1 MTAIITRTGKGSPIS
16 QAENDSNLDSLC
28 SINEAQTGTSYTVN
42 ADDQNNVIEFSNVS
56 AITVTLSLIST
67 LLSGIDT
74 SDFKLAIKNVGA
86 GIVTVTPTTNTFD
99 DGDLTKTLSQYEW
112 ITIQTDSTETK
123 WNVVESS
130 NSIKVNGLNANQ
142 FLRSDANDSAT
153 GDLTL
158 SGSVTLSG
166 GADMTAGLSISGAA
180 IISTATELNYLDG
193 STSGTAL
200 TTGDEGSGNGMD
212 ADTVDG
218 SHAAD
223 LLARA
228 NHTGTQTLST
238 ISDVTASAA
247 ELNDLAGN
255 AVDASDF
262 TKLSQVTASA
272 AELNLLTGITTND
285 LNFRGALVFLDANQS
300 ILDATSTDINFD
312 QESYDTSSIHDN
324 IVNNERLTVP
334 SGVTKVRLS
343 ARCAFQ
349 TSSANLEIWIS
360 KNGSISYTGMSS
372 NSWTNSVGILGGNAK
387 TFNSPVLTVIA
398 GDYFSLTVRHDAGF
412 AINVTGEATGYL
424 TWLSMAVIE

>member
-1 MTAIITRTGKGSPIS
+1 MTAIVTRTGKGSPIA

-28 SINEAQTGTSYTVN
+28 NINESQTGVSYTVN
-42 ADDQNNVIEFSNVS
+42 ADDQNNVIEFSNTS
-56 AITVTLSLIST
+56 AITATLTLIST

-74 SDFKLAIKNVGA
+74 SDFKIMIKNVGV

-99 DGDLTKTLSQYEW
+99 DGDAVKFLSQYEW
-112 ITIQTDSTETK
+112 MAIQTDSTETK
-123 WNVVESS
+123 WNIIESS
-130 NSIKVNGLNANQ
+130 NSIKVGGFNAGQ
-142 FLRSDANDSAT
+142 FLRSDANDSAS

-158 SGSVTLSG
+158 SGAVTMSG
-166 GADMTAGLSISGAA
+166 GADMTAGISIN
-180 IISTATELNYLDG
+180 STAITSTALELNYLDG

-200 TTGDEGSGNGMD
+200 TTGDEGTGNGLD

-218 SHAAD
+218 NHATY

-228 NHTGTQTLST
+228 NHTGTQSLST

-272 AELNLLTGITTND
+272 TELSLLTGITTSD
-285 LNFRGALVFLDANQS
+285 LNFRGALVFLDTNQS
-300 ILDATSTDINFD
+300 ILDSTSTDINFD

-324 IVNNERLTVP
+324 IVSNERLTVP
-334 SGVTKVRLS
+334 FGVTKVCLS
-343 ARCAFQ
+343 ARCTFQ
-349 TSSANLEIWIS
+349 SSNANLEIWIS
-360 KNGSISYTGMSS
+360 KNGAISYTGLSS
-372 NSWTNSVGILGGNAK
+372 DSWTNTVGILGGNAK
-387 TFNSPVLTVIA
+387 TINSPVLTVIA
-398 GDYFSLTVRHDAGF
+398 GDYFSLTVRHDEGF